1 MSKASELR
9 LIRGQRSADA
19 AINYHHR
26 SGDSEGSGGSM
37 LDFYAQEESAEETYF
52 EEQEE
57 SAREVFSR
65 AFRLYLKKTLTG
77 KERKF
82 LSRVLSGKEKPQ
94 EVGRALGVKWF
105 EYLQAIQRKAFNNA
119 EAFGR
124 VVQLSGWSRAE
135 EFADTVFKR
144 FELLNA
150 GAELNEILPQ
160 NAKILKK
167 RKNRKLWREANKE
180 RINERHRKYRA
191 EHCEEIRIYKKAHRE
206 EINARARERYAEN
219 REENCA
225 KDRARRIRR
234 KERDPI
240 KYAEQVR
247 AHNKRRREYMREWKK
262 MHIEKMQKYQK
273 EYQRKYQ
280 EANAEKIR
288 ERKRAYREAN
298 AEKIREQRRAYREA
312 NREKDLERK
321 RAYRAKKKAEKE
333 AAKALAGLLILSQ
346 TQGAETLESV
356 STME

>member
-9 LIRGQRSADA
+9 LIRGQRSTDA
-19 AINYHHR
+19 AINYRHR

-37 LDFYAQEESAEETYF
+37 LDFYAQEESAEEAYL

-105 EYLQAIQRKAFNNA
+105 EYMQEIRRKAFNNA

-135 EFADTVFKR
+135 IF
-144 FELLNA
+144 A
-150 GAELNEILPQ
+150 GAVFGRLKELERRGRSEELPRE
-160 NAKILKK
+160 KK
-167 RKNRKLWREANKE
+167 QAQARARAMMKAFRESSEAEKRTAHNFCVRRYQKEHEESWKKYQSEYNK
-180 RINERHRKYRA
+180 KW
-191 EHCEEIRIYKKAHRE
+191 KKEHRE
-206 EINARARERYAEN
+206 ELREWKRAYYQANIERERAKHRERRVRNAEQETERNRKWREEN
-219 REENCA
+219 REKVRESNKA
-225 KDRARRIRR
+225 YR
-234 KERDPI
+234 K
-240 KYAEQVR
+240 
-247 AHNKRRREYMREWKK
+247 
-262 MHIEKMQKYQK
+262 
-273 EYQRKYQ
+273 
-280 EANAEKIR
+280 ANAEKVK
-288 ERKRAYREAN
+288 EMQRAYRTAN
-298 AEKIREQRRAYREA
+298 LEKVRKYQREYAA
-312 NREKDLERK
+312 RK
-321 RAYRAKKKAEKE
+321 REKKKAEK
-333 AAKALAGLLILSQ
+333 AAAQALAGLLILSQ

>member
-37 LDFYAQEESAEETYF
+37 LDFYAQEESAEEAYL

-105 EYLQAIQRKAFNNA
+105 EYMQEIRRKAFNNA

-135 EFADTVFKR
+135 IF
-144 FELLNA
+144 A
-150 GAELNEILPQ
+150 GAVFGRLKELERRGAAEELPRE
-160 NAKILKK
+160 KK
-167 RKNRKLWREANKE
+167 QAQDGGHAST
-180 RINERHRKYRA
+180 I
-191 EHCEEIRIYKKAHRE
+191 IRPFDDEFRTLLENTIDDAADDSGWASLGDVGSVLSKKMPDFDPRNYGYKKLSLL
-206 EINARARERYAEN
+206 
-219 REENCA
+219 
-225 KDRARRIRR
+225 
-234 KERDPI
+234 
-240 KYAEQVR
+240 VR
-247 AHNKRRREYMREWKK
+247 ALSDAVDMKTE
-262 MHIEKMQKYQK
+262 Q
-273 EYQRKYQ
+273 QRVYV
-280 EANAEKIR
+280 R
-288 ERKRAYREAN
+288 
-298 AEKIREQRRAYREA
+298 
-312 NREKDLERK
+312 NRV
-321 RAYRAKKKAEKE
+321 
-333 AAKALAGLLILSQ
+333 G
-346 TQGAETLESV
+346 
-356 STME
+356 

>member
-37 LDFYAQEESAEETYF
+37 LDFYAQEESAEEAYL

-105 EYLQAIQRKAFNNA
+105 EYMQEIRRKAFNNA

-135 EFADTVFKR
+135 IF
-144 FELLNA
+144 A
-150 GAELNEILPQ
+150 GAVFGRLKELERRGRSEELPRE
-160 NAKILKK
+160 KK
-167 RKNRKLWREANKE
+167 QAQ
-180 RINERHRKYRA
+180 
-191 EHCEEIRIYKKAHRE
+191 
-206 EINARARERYAEN
+206 ARAMMKAFRESSEAEK
-219 REENCA
+219 RT
-225 KDRARRIRR
+225 
-234 KERDPI
+234 
-240 KYAEQVR
+240 
-247 AHNKRRREYMREWKK
+247 AHNFCVRR
-262 MHIEKMQKYQK
+262 YQK
-273 EYQRKYQ
+273 EHEESWKKYQ
-280 EANAEKIR
+280 SEYN
-288 ERKRAYREAN
+288 
-298 AEKIREQRRAYREA
+298 
-312 NREKDLERK
+312 
-321 RAYRAKKKAEKE
+321 KKWKK
-333 AAKALAGLLILSQ
+333 
-346 TQGAETLESV
+346 
-356 STME
+356 

>member
-37 LDFYAQEESAEETYF
+37 LDFYAQEESAEDAYL

-105 EYLQAIQRKAFNNA
+105 EYMQEIRRKAFNNA

-135 EFADTVFKR
+135 IF
-144 FELLNA
+144 A
-150 GAELNEILPQ
+150 GAVFGRLKELERRGAAEELPRE
-160 NAKILKK
+160 KK
-167 RKNRKLWREANKE
+167 QARARAMMKAFRESSEAEKRTAHNFCVRRYQKEHAESWKKYQSEYNK
-180 RINERHRKYRA
+180 K
-191 EHCEEIRIYKKAHRE
+191 YKKKHRE
-206 EINARARERYAEN
+206 EIQARKRAYYHANIEREREKHRERRARNEEN
-219 REENCA
+219 REKVRESC
-225 KDRARRIRR
+225 RAYC
-234 KERDPI
+234 K
-240 KYAEQVR
+240 
-247 AHNKRRREYMREWKK
+247 
-262 MHIEKMQKYQK
+262 
-273 EYQRKYQ
+273 
-280 EANAEKIR
+280 ANAEKVK
-288 ERKRAYREAN
+288 EMQRAYRAAN
-298 AEKIREQRRAYREA
+298 LEKVRKYQREYAARQ
-312 NREKDLERK
+312 
-321 RAYRAKKKAEKE
+321 RAKKKAEKE
-333 AAKALAGLLILSQ
+333 AAKALAGLLLLSQ
-346 TQGAETLESV
+346 TQGAETSENV

>member
-37 LDFYAQEESAEETYF
+37 LDFYAQEESAEEAYL

-105 EYLQAIQRKAFNNA
+105 EYMQEIRRKAFNNA

-135 EFADTVFKR
+135 IF
-144 FELLNA
+144 A
-150 GAELNEILPQ
+150 GAVFGRLKKLERRGRSEELPREKKQAQARAMMKAFRESADEERRAAKSFYNKKYYLKNYPQ
-160 NAKILKK
+160 NPDLY
-167 RKNRKLWREANKE
+167 LEAC
-180 RINERHRKYRA
+180 R
-191 EHCEEIRIYKKAHRE
+191 
-206 EINARARERYAEN
+206 
-219 REENCA
+219 
-225 KDRARRIRR
+225 
-234 KERDPI
+234 
-240 KYAEQVR
+240 
-247 AHNKRRREYMREWKK
+247 KRRRENPEKHREENAKYRAKHREELRKK
-262 MHIEKMQKYQK
+262 AREYRERIKARDPAAYAEKNRAKSRKKYRENTEKLREYYREYYRANTEKQK
-273 EYQRKYQ
+273 E
-280 EANAEKIR
+280 
-288 ERKRAYREAN
+288 YREAN
-298 AEKIREQRRAYREA
+298 AEKLREYQ
-312 NREKDLERK
+312 K
-321 RAYRAKKKAEKE
+321 AYRAKKKAEKE
-333 AAKALAGLLILSQ
+333 AAQALAGLLILSQ
-346 TQGAETLESV
+346 TQAAETLESV